1 MSSTTTAN
9 NVQSIP
15 SGNEPLNKAPTMKT
29 PSDKTRSAVEAG
41 AADAAKTGTISSGN
55 QPLAPMV
62 SPHSNTT
69 RAAKRQEGAAAVGSG
84 NLATGNEPI
93 VGSPNEQAHS
103 QMKSD
108 KAMKKSDMS
117 KKTMSDKKMHKGT
130 NQAKN
135 MAGDA
140 DAVKSGNEP
149 LAPRATTTS
158 TKSRASVKADAVSAA
173 KNDAIKTG
181 DGAAKAAN

>member
-1 MSSTTTAN
+1 M
-9 NVQSIP
+9 
-15 SGNEPLNKAPTMKT
+15 
-29 PSDKTRSAVEAG
+29 
-41 AADAAKTGTISSGN
+41 
-55 QPLAPMV
+55 
-62 SPHSNTT
+62 
-69 RAAKRQEGAAAVGSG
+69 GSG

-149 LAPRATTTS
+149 YLKTPSTMSEKTRADVRADTTMNGGAEAAVSGNQPLAPRATTTS

>member
-1 MSSTTTAN
+1 MRTKLTLLAVLASASFMVNAQGTAPAMSSTTTAN

-69 RAAKRQEGAAAVGSG
+69 RAAMGQGGSKED
-84 NLATGNEPI
+84 LTAT
-93 VGSPNEQAHS
+93 
-103 QMKSD
+103 
-108 KAMKKSDMS
+108 
-117 KKTMSDKKMHKGT
+117 
-130 NQAKN
+130 
-135 MAGDA
+135 
-140 DAVKSGNEP
+140 
-149 LAPRATTTS
+149 
-158 TKSRASVKADAVSAA
+158 
-173 KNDAIKTG
+173 
-181 DGAAKAAN
+181 